1 MNASWRLDVPLNGD
15 GRPSFAARAGR
26 RKSWVRTRG
35 ESMQRRPSADNLFAL
50 DDERLVDRAGPF
62 FQSTG
67 RFNISRQAPAHTARL
82 IYWRDWFHS
91 LVNTRTHRIVVLVV
105 LAYLFLFVV
114 FATLYMVIDESCLPD
129 IHRHRANCTD
139 PAAPPGACVRV
150 SEKDFVRALFFSV
163 ETMMTLGYGV
173 KDSFFGGCEWMWA
186 LITAQVLAGV
196 LANSLLFGIVFTRL
210 SRAEGRDASVV
221 FSKSAVSAILAQFW
235 RNSGAILL
243 TRLLLL
249 YRWARRCA
257 SARICS
263 RRGRGAPR
271 G

>member
-105 LAYLFLFVV
+105 
-114 FATLYMVIDESCLPD
+114 
-129 IHRHRANCTD
+129 H
-139 PAAPPGACVRV
+139 
-150 SEKDFVRALFFSV
+150 
-163 ETMMTLGYGV
+163 
-173 KDSFFGGCEWMWA
+173 
-186 LITAQVLAGV
+186 
-196 LANSLLFGIVFTRL
+196 
-210 SRAEGRDASVV
+210 
-221 FSKSAVSAILAQFW
+221 
-235 RNSGAILL
+235 
-243 TRLLLL
+243 
-249 YRWARRCA
+249 
-257 SARICS
+257 
-263 RRGRGAPR
+263 PR
-271 G
+271 GLKVLCRHHQPCHRRLCRRSATVHVGADRRARAPGR

>member
-139 PAAPPGACVRV
+139 PAAPGRLAAPP
-150 SEKDFVRALFFSV
+150 L
-163 ETMMTLGYGV
+163 L
-173 KDSFFGGCEWMWA
+173 
-186 LITAQVLAGV
+186 LITSHPDSAEWGV
-196 LANSLLFGIVFTRL
+196 TRCRTAL
-210 SRAEGRDASVV
+210 PSR
-221 FSKSAVSAILAQFW
+221 W
-235 RNSGAILL
+235 RYYL
-243 TRLLLL
+243 
-249 YRWARRCA
+249 
-257 SARICS
+257 
-263 RRGRGAPR
+263 
-271 G
+271 